1 MEPALIPAFFL
12 FFFTSS
18 IIFCAL
24 GANGILVLSVICISS
39 MDTIGGRSIGF
50 FVKNGKLIAVKN
62 MNTACKTE
70 DIITLLFKSYLSLY
84 GSEIKA
90 TFVKPDPDNRPIISS
105 TLP

>member
-1 MEPALIPAFFL
+1 MAPAQIPIFPL

-18 IIFCAL
+18 IIFFAL
-24 GANGILVLSVICISS
+24 GAKGIFVLSVICINS
-39 MDTIGGRSIGF
+39 MDTIGGRSMGF

-62 MNTACKTE
+62 INTACKTE
-70 DIITLLFKSYLSLY
+70 DINTPLFKFYLSLY